1 MPRTDQSPPTTHHRP
16 PGLVAKAASL
26 PFVII
31 IWAYRVTL
39 SPFIGGQ
46 CKHTPTCSRYALE
59 AYRVHGP
66 IHGTILT
73 IRRILSCNPFAH
85 GGYDP
90 VPINEPPTDSRARA
104 NSTQA
109 KAPSRTD
116 PTAMDHGP
124 TTP

>member
-1 MPRTDQSPPTTHHRP
+1 MPRTDQPPPVTSHRP
-16 PGLVAKAASL
+16 PGLVARAVSL
-26 PFVII
+26 PFIII
-31 IWAYRVTL
+31 IWAYRLTL
-39 SPFIGGQ
+39 SPFVGGQ

-66 IHGTILT
+66 IRGTVLT
-73 IRRILSCNPFAH
+73 ARRILSCNPFAH

-90 VPINEPPTDSRARA
+90 VPINEPPADSRARA
-104 NSTQA
+104 NPTQA
-109 KAPSRTD
+109 PAPSRTD